1 MERDMLTPSWAR
13 GIAEQALAAIEV
25 PSWLERYMAETGLA
39 EPWREHVRRLY
50 RASQFRIRE
59 RMRLTGA
66 KSLEEL
72 LAMDEARQREEALR
86 EAGIPPKLLEESA
99 GNPRM
104 TEALAWAQV
113 MDEAGVGQGQC
124 LVLAGPTGVGKS
136 TAMAWLARRCAE
148 KGRRPRWEYAPEMF
162 ARLSMADIQY
172 HPITVADVLLIDDLG
187 AEDDHK
193 ARAKLDTLVYYRHA
207 ARRPT
212 VITTNLTAK
221 ALADRYGERI
231 VDRLQEWGPVIQIVA
246 ESMRLPAEEG
256 AA

>member
-1 MERDMLTPSWAR
+1 MRPEDLTPTWAR
-13 GIAEQALAAIEV
+13 GVNEQELAAIEV
-25 PSWLERYMAETGLA
+25 PKWLENDMQEKELA
-39 EPWREHVRRLY
+39 ESWRDWVRRLY

-66 KSLEEL
+66 KSLDEL
-72 LAMDEARQREEALR
+72 LAMDEAREREEALR

-99 GNPRM
+99 GELRM

-136 TAMAWLARRCAE
+136 TAMAWLARRLAE

-162 ARLSMADIQY
+162 AKLHMGEVQH
-172 HPITVADVLLIDDLG
+172 HPITVADVLMIDDLG
-187 AEDDHK
+187 AEDDHR
-193 ARAKLDTLVYYRHA
+193 ARPKLDTLVYYRHA

-212 VITTNLTAK
+212 VITTNLTAQ
-221 ALADRYGERI
+221 ALAERYGERI